1 MQPIQ
6 VDFYLANK
14 HIKIEYFLNQNN
26 KTLLRSK
33 MWSFQN
39 PVKIIF
45 GPDEFYNL
53 DRIIAGRKYGLITY
67 PNSPFN
73 ELAQKLEKSAGTPT
87 LVINNVTPN
96 PDYELLRRQTEIL
109 KNHLGK
115 TDVLVALGGG
125 SVIDTAKV
133 LSFSRGDFSI
143 VTEFLEK
150 KIQKPSDKLETPI
163 IAIPTTSGTGSEVT
177 RWATV
182 WNRQTSKK
190 YSLDHPKLF
199 PSYAVIDPTLTIAKP
214 RELTLVTALDALS
227 HSMESIWNKN
237 ANPIS
242 NKYAIE
248 ASRKILKYLP
258 LLLQDLSSIH
268 LRTELAEASLLAGLA
283 FSNTKTALAHNLS
296 YPMTLRWGIEHG
308 IACSFTLPLIMRS
321 LENIGAS
328 QKLAFEE
335 IFEVDL
341 NNGSKKLEK
350 FLTNLGVGV
359 DHTDYGISNE
369 AFLQI
374 TEEAFLGERGKN
386 FLGQKEDFLYNLN
399 K

>member
-1 MQPIQ
+1 
-6 VDFYLANK
+6 
-14 HIKIEYFLNQNN
+14 
-26 KTLLRSK
+26 

-53 DRIIAGRKYGLITY
+53 DKIIAGRKYGLITY

-73 ELAQKLEKSAGTPT
+73 KLAQNLQKSAGTPT
-87 LVINNVTPN
+87 LVINNVAPN
-96 PDYELLRRQTEIL
+96 PDYELLRRQTETL
-109 KNHLGK
+109 KNHLDK

-150 KIQKPSDKLETPI
+150 RKQQPLDKLELPI

-182 WNRQTSKK
+182 WNRQISKK
-190 YSLDHPKLF
+190 YSLDHPNLF
-199 PSYAVIDPTLTIAKP
+199 PSYAVIDPTLMIAKP

-237 ANPIS
+237 ANPLS

-248 ASRKILKYLP
+248 AARKILRYLP
-258 LLLQDLSSIH
+258 LLLQDLSNIH
-268 LRTELAEASLLAGLA
+268 LRTELAQASLLAGLA

-321 LENIGAS
+321 LENIGAN

>member
-1 MQPIQ
+1 
-6 VDFYLANK
+6 
-14 HIKIEYFLNQNN
+14 
-26 KTLLRSK
+26 

-45 GPDEFYNL
+45 GPNQFYNL
-53 DRIIAGRKYGLITY
+53 DKIIAGRKYALITY

-73 ELAQKLEKSAGTPT
+73 VLAQKLKKSAGTPT
-87 LVINNVTPN
+87 LVINNVAPN
-96 PDYELLRRQTEIL
+96 PDYELLRGQTETL
-109 KNHLGK
+109 KNHLDK

-150 KIQKPSDKLETPI
+150 KKQQPSDKLEPPI

-190 YSLDHPKLF
+190 YSLDHPNLF
-199 PSYAVIDPTLTIAKP
+199 PSYAVIDPTLMIAKSK
-214 RELTLVTALDALS
+214 ELTLVTALDALS

-237 ANPIS
+237 SNPLS
-242 NKYAIE
+242 TKYAIE
-248 ASRKILKYLP
+248 AAKKILKYLP
-258 LLLQDLSSIH
+258 LLIQDLSSIH

-321 LENIGAS
+321 VENIES
-328 QKLAFEE
+328 DQKLALEA
-335 IFEVDL
+335 IFETDL
-341 NNGSKKLEK
+341 QNGSKKLEK
-350 FLTNLGVGV
+350 FLTNLGISI
-359 DHTDYGISNE
+359 DYNDYGISHE
-369 AFLQI
+369 EFLNI
-374 TEEAFLGERGKN
+374 TEGAFLGERGKN
-386 FLGQKEDFLYNLN
+386 FFGRKEDFIYELN
-399 K
+399 KEKA

>member
-1 MQPIQ
+1 
-6 VDFYLANK
+6 
-14 HIKIEYFLNQNN
+14 
-26 KTLLRSK
+26 

-53 DRIIAGRKYGLITY
+53 DKIIAGRKYGLITY

-73 ELAQKLEKSAGTPT
+73 ELAQKLQKSAGTPT
-87 LVINNVTPN
+87 LVINNVAPN
-96 PDYELLRRQTEIL
+96 PDYELLRRQTETL
-109 KNHLGK
+109 KNHLDK

-150 KIQKPSDKLETPI
+150 RKQQPLDKLELPI

-190 YSLDHPKLF
+190 YSLDHPNLF
-199 PSYAVIDPTLTIAKP
+199 PSFAVIDPTLMIAKSK
-214 RELTLVTALDALS
+214 ELTLVTALDALS

-237 ANPIS
+237 ANPLS
-242 NKYAIE
+242 TKYAIE

-258 LLLQDLSSIH
+258 LLIQDLSSIH

-321 LENIGAS
+321 VKNIES
-328 QKLAFEE
+328 EQKLALEA
-335 IFEVDL
+335 IFETDL
-341 NNGSKKLEK
+341 QNGSKKLEK
-350 FLTNLGVGV
+350 FLTNLGLST
-359 DHTDYGISNE
+359 DYNDYGISHE
-369 AFLQI
+369 EFLNI
-374 TEEAFLGERGKN
+374 TEGAFLGERGKN
-386 FLGQKEDFLYNLN
+386 FFGRKEDFIYELN
-399 K
+399 KEKA

>member
-1 MQPIQ
+1 
-6 VDFYLANK
+6 
-14 HIKIEYFLNQNN
+14 
-26 KTLLRSK
+26 

-53 DRIIAGRKYGLITY
+53 DKIIAGRKYGLITY

-73 ELAQKLEKSAGTPT
+73 KLVQKLQKSAGTPT
-87 LVINNVTPN
+87 LVINNVAPN
-96 PDYELLRRQTEIL
+96 PDYELLRRQTETF
-109 KNHLGK
+109 KNHLDK

-150 KIQKPSDKLETPI
+150 RKQQPLDNLELPI

-190 YSLDHPKLF
+190 YSLDHPNLF
-199 PSYAVIDPTLTIAKP
+199 PSYAVIDPKLMIAKSK
-214 RELTLVTALDALS
+214 ELTLATALDALS

-237 ANPIS
+237 ANPLS
-242 NKYAIE
+242 TKYAIE

-258 LLLQDLSSIH
+258 LLI
-268 LRTELAEASLLAGLA
+268 
-283 FSNTKTALAHNLS
+283 K
-296 YPMTLRWGIEHG
+296 I
-308 IACSFTLPLIMRS
+308 
-321 LENIGAS
+321 
-328 QKLAFEE
+328 
-335 IFEVDL
+335 
-341 NNGSKKLEK
+341 
-350 FLTNLGVGV
+350 
-359 DHTDYGISNE
+359 
-369 AFLQI
+369 
-374 TEEAFLGERGKN
+374 
-386 FLGQKEDFLYNLN
+386 
-399 K
+399 

>member
-1 MQPIQ
+1 
-6 VDFYLANK
+6 
-14 HIKIEYFLNQNN
+14 
-26 KTLLRSK
+26 

-39 PVKIIF
+39 PVKIVF

-53 DRIIAGRKYGLITY
+53 DKIIAGRKYGLITY

-73 ELAQKLEKSAGTPT
+73 KLAQNLRKSAGTPT
-87 LVINNVTPN
+87 LVINNVAPN
-96 PDYELLRRQTEIL
+96 PDYELLRRQTETL
-109 KNHLGK
+109 KNHLDK

-150 KIQKPSDKLETPI
+150 KKQQPSDKLELPI

-182 WNRQTSKK
+182 WNRQTNKK
-190 YSLDHPKLF
+190 YSLDHPNLF
-199 PSYAVIDPTLTIAKP
+199 PSYAVIDPTLMIAKSK
-214 RELTLVTALDALS
+214 ELTLVTALDALS

-237 ANPIS
+237 ANPLS
-242 NKYAIE
+242 TKYAIE

-258 LLLQDLSSIH
+258 LLIQDLSSIH
-268 LRTELAEASLLAGLA
+268 LRTKLAEASLLAGLA

-321 LENIGAS
+321 VKNIESEQKIALEA
-328 QKLAFEE
+328 
-335 IFEVDL
+335 IFETDL
-341 NNGSKKLEK
+341 QNGSKKLEK
-350 FLTNLGVGV
+350 FLTNLGISI
-359 DHTDYGISNE
+359 DYNDYGISHEEFSN
-369 AFLQI
+369 I

-386 FLGQKEDFLYNLN
+386 SLGRKEDFIYELN
-399 K
+399 KKRLSFNEAKT

>member
-1 MQPIQ
+1 
-6 VDFYLANK
+6 
-14 HIKIEYFLNQNN
+14 
-26 KTLLRSK
+26 
-33 MWSFQN
+33 
-39 PVKIIF
+39 
-45 GPDEFYNL
+45 
-53 DRIIAGRKYGLITY
+53 
-67 PNSPFN
+67 
-73 ELAQKLEKSAGTPT
+73 
-87 LVINNVTPN
+87 
-96 PDYELLRRQTEIL
+96 
-109 KNHLGK
+109 
-115 TDVLVALGGG
+115 
-125 SVIDTAKV
+125 
-133 LSFSRGDFSI
+133 
-143 VTEFLEK
+143 
-150 KIQKPSDKLETPI
+150 
-163 IAIPTTSGTGSEVT
+163 
-177 RWATV
+177 
-182 WNRQTSKK
+182 
-190 YSLDHPKLF
+190 
-199 PSYAVIDPTLTIAKP
+199 
-214 RELTLVTALDALS
+214 
-227 HSMESIWNKN
+227 MESIWNKN

-258 LLLQDLSSIH
+258 LLLQDLSNIH
-268 LRTELAEASLLAGLA
+268 LRTELAEASLLAGLG

-321 LENIGAS
+321 LENIGAN

>member
-1 MQPIQ
+1 
-6 VDFYLANK
+6 
-14 HIKIEYFLNQNN
+14 
-26 KTLLRSK
+26 

-53 DRIIAGRKYGLITY
+53 DKIIAGRKYGLITY

-73 ELAQKLEKSAGTPT
+73 ELAQKLQKSAGTPT
-87 LVINNVTPN
+87 LVINNVAPN
-96 PDYELLRRQTEIL
+96 PDYELLRRQTETL
-109 KNHLGK
+109 KNHLDK

-150 KIQKPSDKLETPI
+150 RKQQPLDKLELPI

-177 RWATV
+177 CWATV
-182 WNRQTSKK
+182 WNKQTGKK
-190 YSLDHPKLF
+190 YSLDHPNLF
-199 PSYAVIDPTLTIAKP
+199 PSYAVIDPKLMIAKSKK
-214 RELTLVTALDALS
+214 LTLVTALDALS

-242 NKYAIE
+242 NRYAIK

-258 LLLQDLSSIH
+258 LLIQDLKNIH

-296 YPMTLRWGIEHG
+296 YPITLRWGVHHG
-308 IACSFTLPLIMRS
+308 IACSFTLPSIMRS
-321 LENIGAS
+321 IQDIDDQQA
-328 QKLAFEE
+328 AAICA
-335 IFEVDL
+335 IFEKDL
-341 NNGSKKLEK
+341 EGGAVELED
-350 FLTNLGVGV
+350 FLLSLGVKLNYF
-359 DHTDYGISNE
+359 DYGISKLE
-369 AFLQI
+369 FLKIVSDAFD
-374 TEEAFLGERGKN
+374 GERGRN
-386 FLGQKEDFLYNLN
+386 FLGKKENFLNEL
-399 K
+399 KH

>member
-1 MQPIQ
+1 
-6 VDFYLANK
+6 
-14 HIKIEYFLNQNN
+14 
-26 KTLLRSK
+26 

-53 DRIIAGRKYGLITY
+53 DKIIAGRKYGLITY

-73 ELAQKLEKSAGTPT
+73 KLAQNLQKSAGTPT
-87 LVINNVTPN
+87 LVINNVAPN
-96 PDYELLRRQTEIL
+96 PDYELLRRQTETL
-109 KNHLGK
+109 KNHLYK
-115 TDVLVALGGG
+115 THVLVALGGG

-150 KIQKPSDKLETPI
+150 RKQQPLDKLELPI

-190 YSLDHPKLF
+190 YSLDHPNLF
-199 PSYAVIDPTLTIAKP
+199 PSFAVIDPTLMIAKSK
-214 RELTLVTALDALS
+214 ELTLVTALDALS

-237 ANPIS
+237 ANPLS
-242 NKYAIE
+242 TKYAIE

-258 LLLQDLSSIH
+258 LLIQDLSSIH
-268 LRTELAEASLLAGLA
+268 LRTKLAEASLLAGLA

-321 LENIGAS
+321 IKNIES
-328 QKLAFEE
+328 EQKLALEA
-335 IFEVDL
+335 IFETDL
-341 NNGSKKLEK
+341 QNGSKKLEK
-350 FLTNLGVGV
+350 FLTNLGISI
-359 DHTDYGISNE
+359 DYRDYGISHE
-369 AFLQI
+369 EFLNI
-374 TEEAFLGERGKN
+374 TKGAFLGERGKN
-386 FLGQKEDFLYNLN
+386 FFGQKEDFINELN
-399 K
+399 KEKLNFYEAKT